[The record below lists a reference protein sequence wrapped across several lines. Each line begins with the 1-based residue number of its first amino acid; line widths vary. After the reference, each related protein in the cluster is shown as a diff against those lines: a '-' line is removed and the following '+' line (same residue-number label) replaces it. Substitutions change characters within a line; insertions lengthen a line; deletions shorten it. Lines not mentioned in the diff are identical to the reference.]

1 MCCRSRYICGRPAD
15 TVRRTTC
22 DTGDFV
28 AFQTVHQ
35 SRLPID
41 CGCTVALLSV
51 VIVTPGI
58 HLHKSDSIFIDCDC
72 YRSQRSCGKVMFS
85 QACVKDSVH
94 RGGVYPSMHWASPPG
109 QTPPWA
115 DTAPPPDGHCSRQY
129 ASYWNALLLLAA
141 TKLWPR

>member
-1 MCCRSRYICGRPAD
+1 MRGATS
-15 TVRRTTC
+15 

-28 AFQTVHQ
+28 AFQTVYQ

-51 VIVTPGI
+51 VIITPGI
-58 HLHKSDSIFIDCDC
+58 HLHKYDSISIDCDC
-72 YRSQRSCGKVMFS
+72 CRSQRSCGKVMFS

-94 RGGVYPSMHWASPPG
+94 GGGGVSQHALG

-115 DTAPPPDGHCSRQY
+115 DTPPVRHPPRQTVPPSTATAADGTHHTGMHYCTLNFCSRH
-129 ASYWNALLLLAA
+129 
-141 TKLWPR
+141 RCHI